1 MLLPFGS
8 QFKDNMIELCAADTV
23 RRIGDD
29 QLAALC
35 SQCIL
40 IISIFNTLRIRGA
53 GVKSVDVGVSL
64 SAVWERCQEGV
75 DGRFATR

>member
-1 MLLPFGS
+1 MLLPFRS

-23 RRIGDD
+23 RRIGAD

-64 SAVWERCQEGV
+64 SAVWDRCQEGV